1 MLAFTTKLFLHPLF
15 HFFFWL
21 VLTVWL
27 IVMGISTGGW
37 IRWIN
42 FIVAIISLGNVIE
55 NIVNS
60 IRYFQNDKEKH

>member
-15 HFFFWL
+15 RFSFWL
-21 VLTVWL
+21 AVSVWL
-27 IVMGISTGGW
+27 IVMVIFTSGW

-42 FIVAIISLGNVIE
+42 FIMAIISLGNVLE

-60 IRYFQNDKEKH
+60 VRYFQNDKKKY